1 MLEHP
6 QTLCLKVNGDTAM
19 DIYDDP
25 IAKAL
30 NLTPLSNSLLIAIE
44 EEINLIKKLTTI
56 APSLNAGKTY
66 EELYGEERA
75 RELKLSHSESQK
87 KYVCSEQT
95 KEKLRKANKKQ
106 FDDPIKRKIHLDSFL
121 LNNGN
126 HKNTV
131 WVNNGIKSKRVD
143 KTHISSYINNGWV
156 KGRLLKDTQF
166 WKHGNRN
173 KDPKTGRFVKKGE

>member
-1 MLEHP
+1 MLLAANHGLSKKNDF
-6 QTLCLKVNGDTAM
+6 T
-19 DIYDDP
+19 
-25 IAKAL
+25 
-30 NLTPLSNSLLIAIE
+30 NLQNSSILR
-44 EEINLIKKLTTI
+44 INDEVL
-56 APSLNAGKTY
+56 
-66 EELYGEERA
+66 GEQHNVV
-75 RELKLSHSESQK
+75 K
-87 KYVCSEQT
+87 
-95 KEKLRKANKKQ
+95 RKANKKQ
-106 FDDPIKRKIHLDSFL
+106 FDDPIKRKIHSDSFL

-143 KTHISSYINNGWV
+143 KTHISNYINNGWV

>member
-1 MLEHP
+1 
-6 QTLCLKVNGDTAM
+6 M

-131 WVNNGIKSKRVD
+131 WVNNGIKSPSDWLLLANIYQSSMEGYNYKL
-143 KTHISSYINNGWV
+143 KQITNYEWLYEEMINKFHNNISRSINHNDII
-156 KGRLLKDTQF
+156 KIGRA
-166 WKHGNRN
+166 H
-173 KDPKTGRFVKKGE
+173 V